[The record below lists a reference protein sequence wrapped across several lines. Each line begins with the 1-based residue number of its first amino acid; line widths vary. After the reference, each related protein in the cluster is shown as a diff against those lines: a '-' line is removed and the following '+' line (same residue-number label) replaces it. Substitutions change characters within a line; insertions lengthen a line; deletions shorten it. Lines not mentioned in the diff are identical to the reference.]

1 MQDKE
6 VYINKILQDIFSLN
20 SPAIEKLAENKLLGF
35 IKLTINGDTLKE
47 YFAINANLVNGEE
60 GVVVYIIT
68 DTRLIK
74 IDISTKGEAES
85 SSFLLSSI
93 INIQR
98 KLLDNERAETQI
110 LFQNDSFGLR
120 YQSSDTKVSNFFQ
133 ELDSLRVKKG

>member
-20 SPAIEKLAENKLLGF
+20 SPAIDKLAENKLLNF
-35 IKLTINGDTLKE
+35 IKSTINGDIPKE
-47 YFAINANLVNGEE
+47 YFTINANLVNGEE
-60 GVVVYIIT
+60 GAVVYIIT

-74 IDISTKGEAES
+74 IDISIKGEAES

-110 LFQNDSFGLR
+110 LFQNNSFGLR
-120 YQSSDTKVSNFFQ
+120 YQSSDIKVSNFFQ
-133 ELDSLRVKKG
+133 ELDSMRVKKG